1 MRDLQNS
8 NVVQFLAM
16 LRKDDPKKQLVYYQV
31 ILFSLCI
38 KAIVLTQ
45 FRQAG
50 IGTYTSNV
58 LKTQI
63 IETTSKLVDAMIAW
77 NMPEHIK
84 GLSTPH
90 VPLPTVPDKSF
101 QMATTF

>member
-31 ILFSLCI
+31 IFFSLCV
-38 KAIVLTQ
+38 KPAVLTYC
-45 FRQAG
+45 RQAG

-58 LKTQI
+58 LQMPI
-63 IETTSKLVDAMIAW
+63 IAGMSKLVDSMVAW

-84 GLSTPH
+84 GLSKSH
-90 VPLPTVPDKSF
+90 NQQPTMPD
-101 QMATTF
+101 M

>member
-31 ILFSLCI
+31 IFFSLCV
-38 KAIVLTQ
+38 KSAVLTYC
-45 FRQAG
+45 RQAG

-58 LKTQI
+58 IQTPI
-63 IETTSKLVDAMIAW
+63 IAGMSKLVDSMIAW

-84 GLSTPH
+84 GLSKSH
-90 VPLPTVPDKSF
+90 VQLTIPGPD
-101 QMATTF
+101 M

>member
-31 ILFSLCI
+31 IFFSLCV
-38 KAIVLTQ
+38 KPAVLTYC
-45 FRQAG
+45 RQAG

-63 IETTSKLVDAMIAW
+63 IEATSKLVDAMIAW

-90 VPLPTVPDKSF
+90 ASRPTTHS
-101 QMATTF
+101 T